1 MPAALVKIDGLTALR
16 KDVDRMTKDDKGPL
30 FNAMKRA
37 GYAAVAPI
45 VPAAR
50 SRIPRS
56 ARRPS
61 RTHRP
66 DALANSIRASAYRSG
81 AAVRMGGKTAPQA
94 GWMEFG
100 GVRRQPHESTREY
113 VQTGR
118 YLFPAARDLSAKA
131 ADEYTRAIGEV
142 FGSGRVWTNTTDNP
156 AAVHD

>member
-1 MPAALVKIDGLTALR
+1 MPAALVKVNGLTALR
-16 KDVDRMTKDDKGPL
+16 KDIDRLTKDEKGPL

-37 GYAAVAPI
+37 GYAAVQPI

-50 SRIPRS
+50 TRIPHS
-56 ARRPS
+56 ARRPG

-66 DALANSIRASAYRSG
+66 DALADSIRASAYRSG
-81 AAVRMGGKTAPQA
+81 AAVRMGGKQAPQA

-100 GVRRQPHESTREY
+100 GVRHQPHDSSRPFIK
-113 VQTGR
+113 TGR

-131 ADEYTRAIGEV
+131 AAEYTRAINEV